1 MSTTTS
7 TPMVARDLGLKVFDS
22 ALVIATAV
30 AALYFAGWTYRQA
43 FYLRFSIDPSNLAGS
58 NVAVAVEGLG
68 AILTTTAAWLTAIL
82 PLLLM
87 SAIIGLVAR
96 WIDRRRRLGQVGPYF
111 DRMAIFMVRIGVS
124 TIAILIVMAAGQVAG
139 TMKAKDRVANV
150 RSGKVW
156 IYHLARQIVPG
167 VMIAQSDDTTWLLT
181 EKGIRTLKTSDVI
194 LIDGPLFS
202 AVTGER

>member
-1 MSTTTS
+1 MTEERP
-7 TPMVARDLGLKVFDS
+7 TPTNARDFAMRLTDS

-43 FYLRFSIDPSNLAGS
+43 YYQRFAIDPSSLAGS

-87 SAIIGLVAR
+87 SALVALVAR
-96 WIDRRRRLGQVGPYF
+96 WVDRRRRLGQVGPYF
-111 DRMAIFMVRIGVS
+111 NRVAIFMVRIGVS
-124 TIAILIVMAAGQVAG
+124 TIAILIIMAAGQVAG
-139 TMKAKDRVANV
+139 TMKAKDRIANV

-156 IYHLARQIVPG
+156 TYHLSREIVPG
-167 VMIAQSDDTTWLLT
+167 VMIAQSNDTTWLLT
-181 EKGIRTLKTSDVI
+181 EKGIRTLKTSDVT

-202 AVTGER
+202 AVSNER